1 MAGSNRV
8 LENVVRTANSIQNPA
23 GGFHMLDQV
32 HTFHGAYHT
41 HDRRAAST
49 MAPAPRRRAADRP
62 RRRDRTR
69 LGSIERTRAATPFLI
84 GTGMRQPDRN

>member
-23 GGFHMLDQV
+23 GGFHMPDQV

-49 MAPAPRRRAADRP
+49 MAPAPRRRAA
-62 RRRDRTR
+62 RDRQGLSQLQRGPREQRCTVTVKPV
-69 LGSIERTRAATPFLI
+69 LPTH
-84 GTGMRQPDRN
+84 